1 MTPCYSS
8 NGNPIDNLES
18 FIEGPNNRMLAGH
31 KRSGN
36 AALIEIVRKELIR
49 QNPKTNIIEIDHD
62 TILTNNL
69 LSEERLL
76 SFIEKNLKK
85 ISENNVLIYDIL
97 ELPDWEKT
105 VKPLLDDAEFVMHI
119 YYVIELCH
127 QMPVCKKYI

>member
-8 NGNPIDNLES
+8 NADPIDTLGS
-18 FIEGPNNRMLAGH
+18 FIKGPNNRMLAGR

-36 AALIEIVRKELIR
+36 TALMEIVRKELIR
-49 QNPKTNIIEIDHD
+49 QNPKTNIIRIDHD

-69 LSEERLL
+69 ISDERLL
-76 SFIEKNLKK
+76 SFIKNNLKK

-97 ELPDWEKT
+97 ELPDWET
-105 VKPLLDDAEFVMHI
+105 TLNPLLDDAEYVMHV

-127 QMPVCKKYI
+127 QMPACKKYI